1 MTIGEA
7 IFLLWIGHCAK
18 AMDIPPARAQA
29 VAIIE
34 TKKDNKLI
42 RTGKLG
48 NTKLYGPMGLN
59 KDCFKKQDYNLLINP
74 FYNSLIGV
82 IALKGKDTN
91 EVLKHYNPKAD
102 SNYLRQVKKLENQIN
117 KHGIFSIKIMRKK

>member
-7 IFLLWIGHCAK
+7 ILLLWIGHCAK
-18 AMDIPPARAQA
+18 VINVPPARVQSA
-29 VAIIE
+29 AIIE
-34 TKKDNKLI
+34 TKEGNELL
-42 RTGKLG
+42 RTGQLG
-48 NTKLYGPMGLN
+48 NTKFYGPMGLN

-82 IALKGKDTN
+82 IALQGKDTN
-91 EVLKHYNPKAD
+91 KVLKRYNPKAD